1 MMFGAGLVLGL
12 GIGSL
17 LTTPLCTAIVR
28 LIAGDEWRD
37 VMHNELV

>member
-1 MMFGAGLVLGL
+1 MMFAAGLVLGY
-12 GIGSL
+12 GIGC
-17 LTTPLCTAIVR
+17 LTITPICTTIVR